1 MDTAITAGAHQAK
14 VLSLGRI
21 YGEGANGELGAG
33 VDVVLNKTAVVHPV
47 ELVTGKNQVVVH
59 VPFVEK
65 SLVLTDCIGRALK
78 PAWAFW
84 GLLGCQNL
92 HKALAESSRKVV
104 AHRQVTIQRRTIELG
119 KYIDFIDFRINAI
132 ADWNIN

>member
-1 MDTAITAGAHQAK
+1 MSGVHGQGTH
-14 VLSLGRI
+14 S
-21 YGEGANGELGAG
+21 ELGAG

-65 SLVLTDCIGRALK
+65 PLVFPDCICRALK

-92 HKALAESSRKVV
+92 HKALAKSSRKVV
-104 AHRQVTIQRRTIELG
+104 AHRQVTIQRRTIELS
-119 KYIDFIDFRINAI
+119 KYIYFVNFRINAI

>member
-1 MDTAITAGAHQAK
+1 M
-14 VLSLGRI
+14 
-21 YGEGANGELGAG
+21 
-33 VDVVLNKTAVVHPV
+33 LNKTAVVHPV

-65 SLVLTDCIGRALK
+65 SLVLTDCIGGALK

-92 HKALAESSRKVV
+92 YKALAESSRKVV
-104 AHRQVTIQRRTIELG
+104 AHRQVTIQRRTVELG

>member
-1 MDTAITAGAHQAK
+1 MDTAITACAHQAK

-21 YGEGANGELGAG
+21 YWKGANSELGTG
-33 VDVVLNKTAVVHPV
+33 VDVVLYKTAVVHPV

-65 SLVLTDCIGRALK
+65 PLVLTDCIGRALK

-104 AHRQVTIQRRTIELG
+104 AHRQVTIQRRTVELG

>member
-1 MDTAITAGAHQAK
+1 MSGVHGQGTH
-14 VLSLGRI
+14 S
-21 YGEGANGELGAG
+21 ELGAG

-65 SLVLTDCIGRALK
+65 PLVFPDCICRALK

-84 GLLGCQNL
+84 GLLGCQYL
-92 HKALAESSRKVV
+92 HKALAKSSRKVV
-104 AHRQVTIQRRTIELG
+104 AHRQVTIQRRTIELS
-119 KYIDFIDFRINAI
+119 KYIYFVNFRINAI